1 MDFLGN
7 LCVCEGRAIP
17 STQSKLSDVLL
28 TTQLVDINL
37 LWYFIIIM
45 GRYDSEEVGVPT

>member
-17 STQSKLSDVLL
+17 STQSTLSDVLL
-28 TTQLVDINL
+28 TTQLVDISL